1 MKKKLLVI
9 VSVLLLVLLAACGN
23 SESKPKEKEKSD
35 VKVDKNVDE
44 KQDASEEDEEEE
56 EEDAKK
62 DEKKDNEADSKPV
75 VEGPVVYTAKQEIL
89 DAEWHSGMI
98 QINDKLIQ
106 LPMSLSELVAMG
118 FDYAVDDGN
127 KKKDYLFASG
137 EVISYNLL
145 LDGEVICYLNLW
157 YTGDKLAT
165 LEEINP
171 KVEAIEVLPIFG
183 MPKLT
188 FFLPGG
194 VTFGDTMQAVE
205 EKLGEP
211 LQMNPNRN
219 IFEYLY
225 GRTYKGIDQC
235 EMGVKVVVNRDTQT
249 VTSFK
254 VTRNVVPSKYESFS
268 ASTIASVK
276 NLQSDEVHEVQIFF
290 PEEYLYLGNNA
301 TETKAETVFEKDG
314 VFYWLK
320 LNFVGTLQRYF
331 SEYELQSA
339 GTLLYEDTDENG
351 VSRYVYDTGVVYY
364 FKAPSVMKIRV
375 EMEPLSKTDA
385 DVNALYQEY
394 LIELGKT
401 VQY

>member
-44 KQDASEEDEEEE
+44 KQETSDDE

-89 DAEWHSGMI
+89 DAEWHSGML
-98 QINDKLIQ
+98 QVNDKIIQ

-145 LDGEVICYLNLW
+145 LDGEVICYLNYR

-171 KVEAIEVLPIFG
+171 KVEAIDYLPLLG
-183 MPKLT
+183 TSKLT

-194 VTFGDTMQAVE
+194 VTLGDTMQAVE

-211 LQMNPNRN
+211 LQMNPNSY

-268 ASTIASVK
+268 VNAMENVK
-276 NLQSDEVHEVQIFF
+276 NIQSDEVHAVQFFF

-314 VFYWLK
+314 AFYWLK

-331 SEYELQSA
+331 SEYELP
-339 GTLLYEDTDENG
+339 GTF
-351 VSRYVYDTGVVYY
+351 S
-364 FKAPSVMKIRV
+364 F
-375 EMEPLSKTDA
+375 
-385 DVNALYQEY
+385 
-394 LIELGKT
+394 
-401 VQY
+401 

>member
-35 VKVDKNVDE
+35 VKIDKNVDE
-44 KQDASEEDEEEE
+44 KQDASEED

-118 FDYAVDDGN
+118 FDYAVDNGN

-171 KVEAIEVLPIFG
+171 KVEAIDYLPLSVS
-183 MPKLT
+183 PKLT
-188 FFLPGG
+188 LFLPGG
-194 VTFGDTMQAVE
+194 VTLGATMQDVE

-211 LQMNPNRN
+211 LQLNANAYA
-219 IFEYLY
+219 FEYIY
-225 GRTYKGIDQC
+225 GRVYKGIDQC
-235 EMGVKVVVNRDTQT
+235 EVGVRVTVNRDTQT
-249 VTSFK
+249 VTNFK
-254 VTRNVVPSKYESFS
+254 VARNVAVSKYESFS
-268 ASTIASVK
+268 ADITATVQ
-276 NLQSDEVHEVQIFF
+276 NLQSDDVHEVRYFF
-290 PEEYLYLGNNA
+290 PEEHIYLGNYTA
-301 TETKAETVFEKDG
+301 ETAAETVFEKDG
-314 VFYWLK
+314 EVYWLK
-320 LNFVGTLQRYF
+320 LSFIGSLQRYLGN
-331 SEYELQSA
+331 YELLTG
-339 GTLLYEDTDENG
+339 GTLLYEATDENG
-351 VSRYVYDTGVVYY
+351 MSCRVYDSGYIY
-364 FKAPSVMKIRV
+364 CFKEPFVLKLIV
-375 EMEPLSKTDA
+375 NMEPLSKKDA
-385 DVNALYQEY
+385 DVNALYREY
-394 LIELGKT
+394 LLELGKT